1 MPAAS
6 SLRQKTLKNRTN
18 SGAAAKISRLCQEE
32 LFSGARLAA
41 TIGIRAVAASAQVA
55 RQSGAPN
62 HQFLGGLPD
71 GGAGGGFTTP

>member
-18 SGAAAKISRLCQEE
+18 SGAAAKISRCQE
-32 LFSGARLAA
+32 ARLAA

-62 HQFLGGLPD
+62 HQFLGGLTD

>member
-32 LFSGARLAA
+32 IFSGARLAA

-62 HQFLGGLPD
+62 HQFLGGLTD